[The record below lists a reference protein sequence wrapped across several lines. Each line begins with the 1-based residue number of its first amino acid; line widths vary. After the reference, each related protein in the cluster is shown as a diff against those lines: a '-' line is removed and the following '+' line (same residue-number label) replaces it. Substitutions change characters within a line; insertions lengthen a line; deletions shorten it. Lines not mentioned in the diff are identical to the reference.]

1 MIKHT
6 RIGFALLLA
15 FAAVTMSACDPI
27 ESGKSYSYSVT
38 NGFLTVDVWLGDE
51 PFSTTAIPVWNIT
64 KLEEL
69 QSSAGNTY
77 VRVHSSD
84 TTSTDCYDTNLT
96 LMFGHISQALQSID
110 SIPSETPLNRL
121 STLKSDTGD

>member
-1 MIKHT
+1 MT
-6 RIGFALLLA
+6 QLARIGLTLVLFSTVMLL
-15 FAAVTMSACDPI
+15 VSCDPI
-27 ESGKSYSYSVT
+27 ESGKSYSYSVN
-38 NGFLTVDVWLGDE
+38 NGFLTIDVWLGDG
-51 PFSTTAIPVWNIT
+51 PYSTTAIPVWNIT
-64 KLEEL
+64 KLEEM
-69 QSSAGNTY
+69 QSAAGNTY

-121 STLKSDTGD
+121 STLKSDADD